1 MNKSDNLLRKV
12 AQRILQG
19 LKDILLT
26 LKEVFSPKDMSVG
39 KPAMRIAE
47 FAIPMLIGNIAQQL
61 YNTVDTI
68 VVGKYVGDGALAA
81 VGGASPILNLMLALM
96 IGIST
101 GVGILVSQHFG
112 AKNREMLS
120 ITIGNCITLTAIGS
134 AIIMVVGSLLASP
147 LLTLLKTPEGD
158 IFRWSRDYLTV
169 CFIGIV
175 GMFYYNILSGVL
187 RGMGDSFTALL
198 FLLISAGLNVGLD
211 IWFVAGLGLEVM
223 GVALATIISQTIS
236 AICCYLK
243 LFHMRDVFDIKLRY
257 FKLTKVTSEM
267 LRLGI
272 PSGLTQAIFSVAML
286 IVQRLTNTF
295 GDSVM
300 AANVVVMRVDG
311 FAMLPNFSFGQAM
324 TMYTGQNV
332 GAKKLDRIK
341 TGTIQG
347 TVMAVSVSAFFLM
360 LVLIFGHQLMGLFT
374 DTEAL
379 IEMSYGMMCIL
390 AAGYVA
396 MGVTQS
402 LAGVMRGAGDT
413 MTPMWISLFTT
424 IVLRVPLAYAI
435 AFLTRSDTLPNGDYR
450 ALPISLLTSW
460 IVGMLVHVAVF
471 MKGNWKRKIHDI

>member
-1 MNKSDNLLRKV
+1 MSF
-12 AQRILQG
+12 ASS
-19 LKDILLT
+19 LKAF
-26 LKEVFSPKDMSVG
+26 FSPKDMSTG
-39 KPAMRIAE
+39 KPALRIAE

-68 VVGKYVGDGALAA
+68 VVGKNVGDGAIAA
-81 VGGASPILNLMLALM
+81 VGGAAPILNLMLALM

-101 GVGILVSQHFG
+101 GVGILVSQYFG

-120 ITIGNCITLTAIGS
+120 TTIGNCITLTAIGS
-134 AIIMVVGSLLASP
+134 AIIMVVGSLLAAP
-147 LLTLLKTPEGD
+147 LLTALKTPEGD
-158 IFRWSRDYLTV
+158 IFRWSQSYLTV
-169 CFIGIV
+169 CFLGIV

-187 RGMGDSFTALL
+187 RGMGDSVSALL
-198 FLLISAGLNVGLD
+198 FLLISAGLNVVLD
-211 IWFVAGLGLEVM
+211 LWFVAGLGLEVM
-223 GVALATIISQTIS
+223 GVALATVISQTIS
-236 AICCYLK
+236 AICCFIKML
-243 LFHMRDVFDIKLRY
+243 LMRDVFDIKIKY

-286 IVQRLTNTF
+286 IVQRLTNSF
-295 GDSVM
+295 GDAVM

-311 FAMLPNFSFGQAM
+311 FAMMPNFSFGQAM

-347 TVMAVSVSAFFLM
+347 TIMAVSVSAFFLG
-360 LVLIFGHQLMGLFT
+360 LILLFGHQLMGLFT
-374 DTEAL
+374 NTEEL
-379 IEMSYGMMCIL
+379 IEMSFGMMCIL

-424 IVLRVPLAYAI
+424 VVLRVPLAYTI
-435 AFLTRSDTLPNGDYR
+435 AFLTRSDTLPIGDYR
-450 ALPISLLTSW
+450 AIPISLLTSW
-460 IVGMLVHVAVF
+460 MVGMLVHVAVYL
-471 MKGNWKRKIHDI
+471 KGGWKRRLHDM

>member
-1 MNKSDNLLRKV
+1 M
-12 AQRILQG
+12 I
-19 LKDILLT
+19 KDT
-26 LKEVFSPKDMSVG
+26 FSPKDMSVG
-39 KPAMRIAE
+39 KPAVRIAE
-47 FAIPMLIGNIAQQL
+47 FAIPMLVGNIAQQL

-81 VGGASPILNLMLALM
+81 VGAAAPILNLMLALM
-96 IGIST
+96 VGIST
-101 GVGILVSQHFG
+101 GVGILVSQYFG

-120 ITIGNCITLTAIGS
+120 TTIGNCVTLTAIGS
-134 AIIMVVGSLLASP
+134 VIIMIVGTLLAAP
-147 LLTLLKTPEGD
+147 LLTILKTPEGD

-187 RGMGDSFTALL
+187 RGMGDSFSALG
-198 FLLISAGLNVGLD
+198 FLLISAALNIVLD
-211 IWFVAGLGLEVM
+211 IWFVAGFGLEAM
-223 GVALATIISQTIS
+223 GVALATVISQAIS
-236 AICCYLK
+236 AVCCYIKML
-243 LFHMRDVFDIKLRY
+243 HMRNVFDIKLKY
-257 FKLTKVTSEM
+257 FKLTKITTET

-286 IVQRLTNTF
+286 IVQRLTNSF
-295 GDSVM
+295 GDAVM

-311 FAMLPNFSFGQAM
+311 FAMMPNFSFGQAM

-341 TGTIQG
+341 SGTIQG
-347 TVMAVSVSAFFLM
+347 TIMAVSVSAFFLGM
-360 LVLIFGHQLMGLFT
+360 ILLFGHQLMGLFT
-374 DTEAL
+374 DTESL
-379 IEMSYGMMCIL
+379 IAMSFGMMCIL

-424 IVLRVPLAYAI
+424 VVLRVPLAYAI
-435 AFLTRSDTLPNGDYR
+435 AFLTRSDTLLNGDYR
-450 ALPISLLTSW
+450 AIPISLLTSW